1 MPGVSEIFNSPIN
14 KIKRLVKLSYRP
26 KLKFT
31 RSNANLSFHHTPF
44 PPHRLKNALVK
55 FMEVELEYFLQY
67 PSDKNLLPPPP
78 QIHLLIKRIVKR
90 KKKRK

>member
-1 MPGVSEIFNSPIN
+1 MQIS
-14 KIKRLVKLSYRP
+14 LSI
-26 KLKFT
+26 
-31 RSNANLSFHHTPF
+31 TPP

-67 PSDKNLLPPPP
+67 PSDKNLLPPPS